1 LICKHGQAAA
11 FHIVAVDENPRFLM
25 EHSKELQVGMAGKA
39 KLKSSRLD
47 ANVLA
52 WDGEFKS
59 SGL

>member
-1 LICKHGQAAA
+1 
-11 FHIVAVDENPRFLM
+11 M

-39 KLKSSRLD
+39 NLKSSSLD

-52 WDGEFKS
+52 WDDEFKS